1 MSQAIHLSS
10 LIFKL
15 LSLCFVMLLVP
26 ASFSDAE
33 SGKGSIDIDALT
45 LSAETGD
52 PESQFEL
59 ARLYDEGDGVDEN
72 NATAVDWYRK
82 AAEQGYAKA
91 QGYLS
96 EMYFLGEGIKVDDEQ
111 AVYWARKAADQG
123 DAFGQNNVG
132 FGYDMGR
139 GLTMDKSKAV
149 DWYRKSAE
157 QGLATGQVNLAMM
170 YDEGEGVAESD
181 EKAVEWFRKAAD
193 QGDTKAQISLGFAY
207 QHGEGVAKNS
217 EKAVELYRK
226 AADQGLALAQNNL
239 GWMYDEGEGVAESDE
254 KAVELYRKAAD
265 QGLALAQYNL
275 GWMYDEGEGVA
286 ESDEKAAEWYKK
298 AADQGYASAQ
308 LTLGWMY
315 DNGEGVAENNE
326 KAVEWF
332 RKAAAQGNAAA
343 KYNLANLYEEEV
355 AAGNDTSYFN
365 IGPKALTI
373 ISASSE
379 VNSSQE
385 LDLGDYHAL
394 IIGNS
399 RYEYLDDLSTARKDA
414 SDVAEVL
421 KRNYGFS
428 VELLLDATRKDIF
441 TSLNRYRQKLKETD
455 NFLLYYA
462 GHGVLDEIK
471 EGYWQPVDSGID
483 DETQWIS
490 NKRINS
496 TLKKLK
502 ANNVLL
508 MADSCFSGAQ
518 FRGVT
523 AVDQQSSRPI
533 DSNQSNES
541 LVQRLSKAKTRVA
554 ITSGGMEPVLDGI
567 ESSENS
573 VFASSFIDALKEN
586 KTTFASSDMFTYV
599 RQRVV
604 PITADAGHEQTPEFG
619 KLWASGHQ
627 GGDFIFVRADP

>member
-1 MSQAIHLSS
+1 MSQAKYLSS

-33 SGKGSIDIDALT
+33 SGKGLIDIDALT
-45 LSAETGD
+45 LTAETGD

-82 AAEQGYAKA
+82 AAEQSYAKA

-96 EMYFLGEGIKVDDEQ
+96 EMYFLGEGVEVDDEQ
-111 AVYWARKAADQG
+111 GVYWARKAADQG
-123 DAFGQNNVG
+123 DALGQNNVG
-132 FGYDMGR
+132 FGYESGR

-157 QGLATGQVNLAMM
+157 QGLAMGQVNLARM
-170 YDEGEGVAESD
+170 YDEGEGVAEND
-181 EKAVEWFRKAAD
+181 EKAVEWFKKAAD
-193 QGDTKAQISLGFAY
+193 QGDTEAQNSLGFAY
-207 QHGEGVAKNS
+207 YYGEGVAKNI

-226 AADQGLALAQNNL
+226 AADQGLDVAQFNLALLYEL
-239 GWMYDEGEGVAESDE
+239 GDGVAENDE
-254 KAVELYRKAAD
+254 KAV
-265 QGLALAQYNL
+265 
-275 GWMYDEGEGVA
+275 
-286 ESDEKAAEWYKK
+286 EWYKK
-298 AADQGYASAQ
+298 AADQGYADAQ
-308 LTLGWMY
+308 HSLGWMY
-315 DNGEGVAENNE
+315 YTGEGVAENNE
-326 KAVEWF
+326 KAAEWWK
-332 RKAAAQGNAAA
+332 KAAAQGNAAA

-373 ISASSE
+373 ISESSE

-471 EGYWQPVDSGID
+471 EGYWQPVNSGID

-523 AVDQQSSRPI
+523 AVDQKSSRLI
-533 DSNQSNES
+533 DSNQSKES
-541 LVQRLSKAKTRVA
+541 LIQRLSKAKTRVA

-604 PITADAGHEQTPEFG
+604 PITADAGYEQTPEFG